1 MNWGSTP
8 QNVLLRDMK
17 FKELFLENQNT
28 FLSLPALKTLLKEC
42 KSVDDVSKICNLK
55 FSEEAINYFIETET
69 RITLFE
75 KVIKN
80 NNLTQVQVRKIF
92 TKFSSKKSKILYFML
107 NSKFKFNEFLVIE
120 DFNDEPDL
128 TWFLEWVRDVSA
140 KTLSNEELV
149 NFLDDEKWIP
159 SYKNYYSVM
168 LTLKNELQK
177 RKGLTELI
185 LETNNSFLKSS
196 LVYAV
201 ETENVNFEEV
211 LFFIKENEEKF
222 GFSYKYWSDAAM
234 NMFIDPTVLK
244 TFFESVSY
252 QKFSSSQGDMQT
264 LISLCEYRE
273 VKNIF
278 VKHDVILTTD
288 FISKLNSYYSYEQ
301 FSLWFLRQ
309 PNFKNTLLAE
319 NFVKDHIEYERFI
332 SLNDKPFWD
341 ELLTN
346 FNVAS
351 FDEDYDEYIHL
362 AREIAKQQARVFT
375 PEEIFETFTFSRLND
390 TIIKIMESYFLHE
403 TKDFTEAN
411 WEIFFTLIQSSNVT
425 CKDLAEVAST
435 I

>member
-8 QNVLLRDMK
+8 QNVLLRDAK
-17 FKELFLENQNT
+17 FKEFFLRNQNT
-28 FLSLPALKTLLKEC
+28 LLSLPALKTLLKEN
-42 KSVDDVSKICNLK
+42 KNFYDVSKICDLK

-80 NNLTQVQVRKIF
+80 NNLTHEQVRKIF
-92 TKFSSKKSKILYFML
+92 TKFSSKKSRILMFVL
-107 NSKFKFNEFLVIE
+107 DAKFDFDEFLTIE
-120 DFNDEPDL
+120 DFEDELDF
-128 TWFLEWVRDVSA
+128 TWFAGWLKNVSEE
-140 KTLSNEELV
+140 TLSNEELV

-159 SYKNYYSVM
+159 SYRKYYSIMFM
-168 LTLKNELQK
+168 LKSALQR

-185 LETNNSFLKSS
+185 LKTDNSFLKSS
-196 LVYAV
+196 LIYAV
-201 ETENVNFEEV
+201 ETKNVNFEEV
-211 LFFIKENEEKF
+211 LIFIKENEEKF
-222 GFSYKYWSDAAM
+222 GFSYTYWSDAAM

-252 QKFSSSQGDMQT
+252 QKFSSSEGDMQT
-264 LISLCEYRE
+264 LISICEYRE

-278 VKHDVILTTD
+278 VEADSILTTD
-288 FISKLNSYYSYEQ
+288 FISELNSYYRSEQ
-301 FSLWFLRQ
+301 FSSWFLRQ

-319 NFVKDHIEYERFI
+319 NFVKDNVKYKTFI

-351 FDEDYDEYIHL
+351 FEDGYDEYIHL
-362 AREIAKQQARVFT
+362 TREIAKQQARVFT
-375 PEEIFETFTFSRLND
+375 PEEIFETFNFSRLND
-390 TIIKIMESYFLHE
+390 SMIKIMESYFLHE

-411 WEIFFTLIQSSNVT
+411 WEIFFSLMQTFNVS
-425 CKDLAEVAST
+425 CKELVEMVST